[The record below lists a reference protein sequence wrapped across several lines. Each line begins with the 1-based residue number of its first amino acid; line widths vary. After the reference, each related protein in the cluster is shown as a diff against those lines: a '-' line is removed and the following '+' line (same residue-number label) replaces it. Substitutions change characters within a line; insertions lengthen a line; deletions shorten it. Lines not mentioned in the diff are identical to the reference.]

1 MTYRIRKL
9 DLMIWSL
16 FFTIGFTLASI
27 GVQEIYIEK
36 LNYILE
42 NSVNCHN
49 FLMENYFNTTI
60 EK

>member
-1 MTYRIRKL
+1 
-9 DLMIWSL
+9 MIWSL